1 MVAARARRHALLAGW
16 AGVCLLALAG
26 LPGCRRDEPARP
38 PAAAPA
44 ASEQDPVPGDT
55 IVAGSIG
62 DASNLLPA
70 LASDASSFDI
80 IGLVYNG
87 LVRYDKDLKIEGELA
102 SSWEVSP
109 DGLQIVFHL
118 RPGVKWHDGADF
130 TAADVEYTW
139 RVMTDPK
146 TPTAYGEDFRQVK
159 RLEVLDPLTV
169 RVTYDKPF
177 APALIS
183 WGFAVMPKHLLEGKD
198 IAASPLAR
206 SPVGTGPYRFRE
218 WKTGEK
224 IVLEANDGYWEGRP
238 NIDRYLYRIIPDSAT
253 MFLELS
259 AGNVDE
265 MALDPVQYTR
275 QTDTEF
281 FARNYR
287 KYRYLADSYSYLGF
301 NLRLPLFQDK
311 RVRQAISHAVNKQEI
326 IDIVLLGLGQEATG
340 PYKPG
345 TWAHNPN
352 VRRYPYD
359 PVRAQALLA
368 EAGWDAK
375 GSDGVLMKGG
385 KRFAFTLMTN
395 QGNKTRAKAA
405 EVIQKNLKAAG
416 IDVSIR
422 VVEWAA
428 FLKEFVNPKKFDAVI
443 LGWTIPRDPDAYDV
457 WHSSKTG
464 PAELN
469 HVSFRNDEADALIEK
484 GRRTFDQEERRAAYG
499 RFQEILAEEQPYV
512 FLYVPDALPIV
523 AARFKGIVPAPAG
536 ISYNF
541 IKWWVPKSE
550 QKHTR

>member
-1 MVAARARRHALLAGW
+1 MSRVSRFRCAAPALF
-16 AGVCLLALAG
+16 VCAG
-26 LPGCRRDEPARP
+26 LAIFSTIAGCNREEPARP
-38 PAAAPA
+38 V
-44 ASEQDPVPGDT
+44 ASSSPGAEPGPERGDML
-55 IVAGSIG
+55 VAGSIG

-102 SSWEVSP
+102 SSWDISP

-130 TAADVEYTW
+130 TAADVEFTW

-159 RLEVLDPLTV
+159 RFEVLDPLTF
-169 RVTYDKPF
+169 RVTYDQPF

-183 WGFAVMPKHLLEGKD
+183 WGFSVMPKHLLEGQD
-198 IAASPLAR
+198 ITASKLAR
-206 SPVGTGPYRFRE
+206 APVGTGPYRFKE
-218 WKTGEK
+218 WKAGEK

-238 NIDRYLYRIIPDSAT
+238 NIDRYLYRVIPDSAT

-259 AGNVDE
+259 AGNLDE
-265 MALDPVQYTR
+265 MGLDSVQYTR
-275 QTDTEF
+275 QTDTDF
-281 FARNYR
+281 FKKNYR
-287 KYRYLADSYSYLGF
+287 KYRYLADAYSYLGF
-301 NLRLPLFQDK
+301 NQKLPLFQDK
-311 RVRQAISHAVNKQEI
+311 RVRQAISHAINKQEI

-345 TWAHNPN
+345 TWAHNAN
-352 VRRYPYD
+352 VKRYPFD
-359 PVRAQALLA
+359 QARALALLA
-368 EAGWDAK
+368 EAGWSTK
-375 GSDGVLMKGG
+375 GPDGVLMKGDQ
-385 KRFAFTLMTN
+385 RFAFTLMTN
-395 QGNKTRAKAA
+395 QGNKTRSKAA
-405 EVIQKNLKAAG
+405 EVIQKNLKAVG

-422 VVEWAA
+422 IVEWAA

-443 LGWTIPRDPDAYDV
+443 LGWTIPRDPDSFDV

-469 HVSFRNDEADALIEK
+469 HVSFKNAEVDALLEK
-484 GRRTFDQEERRAAYG
+484 GRRTFDQEERRPAYA

-523 AARFKGIVPAPAG
+523 SARIRGIVPAPAG

-541 IKWWVPKSE
+541 IKWWVPKAE
-550 QKHTR
+550 QKYTR

>member
-1 MVAARARRHALLAGW
+1 MLV
-16 AGVCLLALAG
+16 V
-26 LPGCRRDEPARP
+26 
-38 PAAAPA
+38 
-44 ASEQDPVPGDT
+44 
-55 IVAGSIG
+55 GSIG

-102 SSWEVSP
+102 SSWDISP

-130 TAADVEYTW
+130 TAADVEFTW

-159 RLEVLDPLTV
+159 RFEVLDPLTF
-169 RVTYDKPF
+169 RVTYDQPF

-183 WGFAVMPKHLLEGKD
+183 WGFSVMPKHLLEGKD
-198 IAASPLAR
+198 ITASPLAR
-206 SPVGTGPYRFRE
+206 SPIGTGPYRFKE
-218 WKTGEK
+218 WKAGEK

-259 AGNVDE
+259 AGNLDE
-265 MALDPVQYTR
+265 MGLDSVQYTR

-281 FARNYR
+281 FKKNYR
-287 KYRYLADSYSYLGF
+287 KYRYLADAYSYLGF
-301 NLRLPLFQDK
+301 NQKLPLFQDK
-311 RVRQAISHAVNKQEI
+311 RVRQAISHAINKQEI

-345 TWAHNPN
+345 TWAHNAN
-352 VRRYPYD
+352 VKRYPFD
-359 PVRAQALLA
+359 QARAQALLA
-368 EAGWDAK
+368 EAGWTTK
-375 GSDGVLMKGG
+375 GPDGVLVNGG
-385 KRFAFTLMTN
+385 KRLAFTLMTN
-395 QGNKTRAKAA
+395 QGNKTRSKAA
-405 EVIQKNLKAAG
+405 EVIQKNLKAVG

-422 VVEWAA
+422 IVEWAA

-443 LGWTIPRDPDAYDV
+443 LGWTIPRDPDSYDV

-469 HVSFRNDEADALIEK
+469 HVSFKNAEADTLIEK
-484 GRRTFDQEERRAAYG
+484 GRRTFDQEERRKAYA

-523 AARFKGIVPAPAG
+523 SARIRGIVPAPAG

-541 IKWWVPKSE
+541 IKWWVPKIE
-550 QKHTR
+550 QKYTR

>member
-1 MVAARARRHALLAGW
+1 ML
-16 AGVCLLALAG
+16 
-26 LPGCRRDEPARP
+26 
-38 PAAAPA
+38 
-44 ASEQDPVPGDT
+44 
-55 IVAGSIG
+55 VAGSIG

-102 SSWEVSP
+102 SSWEISP

-118 RPGVKWHDGADF
+118 RPGVKWHDGPDF
-130 TAADVEYTW
+130 TAADVEFTW

-159 RLEVLDPLTV
+159 RFEVLDPLTF

-183 WGFAVMPKHLLEGKD
+183 WGFSVMPKHLLEGKD
-198 IAASPLAR
+198 ITASPLAR
-206 SPVGTGPYRFRE
+206 APVGTGPYRFKE
-218 WKTGEK
+218 WKAGEK

-259 AGNVDE
+259 AGNLDE
-265 MALDPVQYTR
+265 MGLDSVQYTR

-281 FARNYR
+281 FKKNYR
-287 KYRYLADSYSYLGF
+287 KYRYLADAYSYLGF
-301 NLRLPLFQDK
+301 NQKLPLFQDK
-311 RVRQAISHAVNKQEI
+311 RVRQAISHAINKQEI

-345 TWAHNPN
+345 TWAHNAN
-352 VRRYPYD
+352 VRRYPFD
-359 PVRAQALLA
+359 QARAQALLA
-368 EAGWDAK
+368 EAGWNTK
-375 GSDGVLMKGG
+375 GPDGVLMNGG
-385 KRFAFTLMTN
+385 KRLAFTLMTN
-395 QGNKTRAKAA
+395 QGNKTRSKAA
-405 EVIQKNLKAAG
+405 EVIQKNLKAVG

-422 VVEWAA
+422 IVEWAA

-443 LGWTIPRDPDAYDV
+443 LGWTIPRDPDSFDV

-469 HVSFRNDEADALIEK
+469 HVSFKNAEVDALLEK
-484 GRRTFDQEERRAAYG
+484 GRRTFDQEERRKAYA

-523 AARFKGIVPAPAG
+523 SARIRGIVPAPAG

-541 IKWWVPKSE
+541 IKWWVPKTE
-550 QKHTR
+550 QKYTR

>member
-1 MVAARARRHALLAGW
+1 ML
-16 AGVCLLALAG
+16 
-26 LPGCRRDEPARP
+26 
-38 PAAAPA
+38 
-44 ASEQDPVPGDT
+44 
-55 IVAGSIG
+55 VAGSIG

-102 SSWEVSP
+102 SSWEITP

-118 RPGVKWHDGADF
+118 RPGVKWHDGAEF
-130 TAADVEYTW
+130 TAADVEFTW
-139 RVMTDPK
+139 RLMTDPK

-159 RLEVLDPLTV
+159 RFEVLDPLTF

-183 WGFAVMPKHLLEGKD
+183 WGFSVMPKHLLEGRE
-198 IAASPLAR
+198 ITASPLAR
-206 SPVGTGPYRFRE
+206 SPVGTGPYRFKE
-218 WKTGEK
+218 WKAGEK
-224 IVLEANDGYWEGRP
+224 IVLEAFDGYWEGRP
-238 NIDRYLYRIIPDSAT
+238 NIDRYLYRVIPDSAT

-259 AGNVDE
+259 AGNLDE
-265 MALDPVQYTR
+265 MGLDSVQYTR
-275 QTDTEF
+275 QTDTDF
-281 FARNYR
+281 FKEHYR

-301 NLRLPLFQDK
+301 NQKLPLFQDK

-345 TWAHNPN
+345 TWPYNAN
-352 VRRYPYD
+352 VKRYPFD
-359 PVRAQALLA
+359 QARAQALLA
-368 EAGWDAK
+368 EAGWNTK
-375 GSDGVLMKGG
+375 GPDGVLVKDG
-385 KRFAFTLMTN
+385 KRLEFTLMTN

-405 EVIQKNLKAAG
+405 EVIQKNLKAVG

-422 VVEWAA
+422 IVEWAA

-469 HVSFRNDEADALIEK
+469 HVSFKNAEVDTLLEK
-484 GRRTFDQEERRAAYG
+484 GRRTFDQEERRKAYA

-523 AARFKGIVPAPAG
+523 SARIRGIVPAPAG
-536 ISYNF
+536 ISHNF
-541 IKWWVPKSE
+541 IKWWVPKAE
-550 QKHTR
+550 QKYTR

>member
-1 MVAARARRHALLAGW
+1 VR
-16 AGVCLLALAG
+16 
-26 LPGCRRDEPARP
+26 
-38 PAAAPA
+38 
-44 ASEQDPVPGDT
+44 GDML
-55 IVAGSIG
+55 VAGSIG

-70 LASDASSFDI
+70 LASDSSSFDI
-80 IGLVYNG
+80 IGLIYNG

-109 DGLQIVFHL
+109 DGLQLTFHL
-118 RPGVKWHDGADF
+118 RPNVKWHDGAGF
-130 TAADVEYTW
+130 TAADVEFTYRT
-139 RVMTDPK
+139 MIDPK

-159 RLEVLDPLTV
+159 KFEVLDPLTV
-169 RVTYDKPF
+169 RVTYGEPF

-183 WGFAVMPKHLLEGKD
+183 WGFSVMPKHLLAGKD
-198 IAASPLAR
+198 LTTSPLAR
-206 SPVGTGPYRFRE
+206 QPVGTGPYRLVE
-218 WKTGEK
+218 WKAGEK
-224 IVLEANDGYWEGRP
+224 IVLEAFDGHWEGRP

-259 AGNVDE
+259 AGNLDE
-265 MALDPVQYTR
+265 MGLDPVQYTR

-281 FARNYR
+281 FKKSYR
-287 KYRYLADSYSYLGF
+287 KYRYLADAYSYLGF
-301 NLRLPLFQDK
+301 NLQLPLFQDK

-345 TWAHNPN
+345 TWPHNPD
-352 VRRYPYD
+352 VKKYPYD
-359 PVRAQALLA
+359 QARAQALLA
-368 EAGWDAK
+368 EAGWAI
-375 GSDGVLMKGG
+375 GPDGVLAKDG

-405 EVIQKNLKAAG
+405 EVVQKNLKAVG

-422 VVEWAA
+422 IVEWAA

-443 LGWTIPRDPDAYDV
+443 LGWTIPRDPDAFDV

-469 HVSFRNDEADALIEK
+469 HVSFMNAEADALIER
-484 GRRTFDQEERRAAYG
+484 GRRTFDQEERRKAYA

-512 FLYVPDALPIV
+512 FLYVPDSLPIV
-523 AARFKGIVPAPAG
+523 AARFRGIVPAPAG
-536 ISYNF
+536 ISHNF
-541 IKWWVPKSE
+541 IRWWVPKAE
-550 QKHTR
+550 QKYVR

>member
-1 MVAARARRHALLAGW
+1 ML
-16 AGVCLLALAG
+16 
-26 LPGCRRDEPARP
+26 
-38 PAAAPA
+38 
-44 ASEQDPVPGDT
+44 
-55 IVAGSIG
+55 VAGSIG

-102 SSWEVSP
+102 STWDISA

-130 TAADVEYTW
+130 SAADVEFTW

-159 RLEVLDPLTV
+159 RFEVLDPLTF

-183 WGFAVMPKHLLEGKD
+183 WGFSVMPKHLLEGKD
-198 IAASPLAR
+198 ITASPLAR
-206 SPVGTGPYRFRE
+206 APVGTGPYRFKE
-218 WKTGEK
+218 WKAGEK
-224 IVLEANDGYWEGRP
+224 IVLEAYDGYWEGRP

-259 AGNVDE
+259 AGNLDE
-265 MALDPVQYTR
+265 MGLDSVQYTR

-281 FARNYR
+281 FKKNYR
-287 KYRYLADSYSYLGF
+287 KYRYLADAYSYLGF
-301 NLRLPLFQDK
+301 NQKLPLFQDK
-311 RVRQAISHAVNKQEI
+311 RVRQAISHAINKQEI

-345 TWAHNPN
+345 TWAHNAN
-352 VRRYPYD
+352 VKRYPFD
-359 PVRAQALLA
+359 QARAQALLA
-368 EAGWDAK
+368 EAGWTTK
-375 GSDGVLMKGG
+375 GPDGVLVNGG
-385 KRFAFTLMTN
+385 KRLAFTLMTN
-395 QGNKTRAKAA
+395 QGNKTRSKAA
-405 EVIQKNLKAAG
+405 EVIQKNLKAVG

-422 VVEWAA
+422 IVEWAA

-443 LGWTIPRDPDAYDV
+443 LGWTIPRDPDSFDV

-469 HVSFRNDEADALIEK
+469 HVSFKNAEVDALLEK
-484 GRRTFDQEERRAAYG
+484 GRRTFDQEERRKAYA

-523 AARFKGIVPAPAG
+523 SARIRGIVPAPAG
-536 ISYNF
+536 ISYTF
-541 IKWWVPKSE
+541 IKWWVPKIE
-550 QKHTR
+550 QKYTR

>member
-1 MVAARARRHALLAGW
+1 
-16 AGVCLLALAG
+16 
-26 LPGCRRDEPARP
+26 
-38 PAAAPA
+38 
-44 ASEQDPVPGDT
+44 
-55 IVAGSIG
+55 
-62 DASNLLPA
+62 
-70 LASDASSFDI
+70 
-80 IGLVYNG
+80 
-87 LVRYDKDLKIEGELA
+87 
-102 SSWEVSP
+102 
-109 DGLQIVFHL
+109 
-118 RPGVKWHDGADF
+118 
-130 TAADVEYTW
+130 
-139 RVMTDPK
+139 
-146 TPTAYGEDFRQVK
+146 
-159 RLEVLDPLTV
+159 
-169 RVTYDKPF
+169 
-177 APALIS
+177 
-183 WGFAVMPKHLLEGKD
+183 
-198 IAASPLAR
+198 
-206 SPVGTGPYRFRE
+206 
-218 WKTGEK
+218 
-224 IVLEANDGYWEGRP
+224 
-238 NIDRYLYRIIPDSAT
+238 

-259 AGNVDE
+259 AGNLDE
-265 MALDPVQYTR
+265 MGLDPVQYMR

-281 FARNYR
+281 FAKNYR

-301 NLRLPLFQDK
+301 NLKLPLFQDK

-352 VRRYPYD
+352 VKRYPYD
-359 PVRAQALLA
+359 LARAQALLA
-368 EAGWDAK
+368 EAGWDTK
-375 GSDGVLMKGG
+375 GPDGVLVKGG

-405 EVIQKNLKAAG
+405 EVIQKNLKAVG

-422 VVEWAA
+422 IVEWAA

-469 HVSFRNDEADALIEK
+469 HVSFKNDEADALIER
-484 GRRTFDQEERRAAYG
+484 GRRTFDQEERRKAYA

-536 ISYNF
+536 IMHNF

>member
-1 MVAARARRHALLAGW
+1 VSRFRVAAPAIFVCALLI
-16 AGVCLLALAG
+16 ALATP
-26 LPGCRRDEPARP
+26 PGCRREEPARP
-38 PAAAPA
+38 AATSPTAAESAP
-44 ASEQDPVPGDT
+44 ERGDML
-55 IVAGSIG
+55 VAGSIG

-102 SSWEVSP
+102 SSWEISP

-130 TAADVEYTW
+130 TAADVEFTW
-139 RVMTDPK
+139 QLMTDPK

-159 RLEVLDPLTV
+159 RFEVIDPLTF

-183 WGFAVMPKHLLEGKD
+183 WGFSVMPKHLLAGKD
-198 IAASPLAR
+198 ITASPLAR
-206 SPVGTGPYRFRE
+206 APVGTGPYRFKE
-218 WKTGEK
+218 WKPGEK

-238 NIDRYLYRIIPDSAT
+238 NIDRYLYRVIPDSAT

-259 AGNVDE
+259 AGNLDE
-265 MALDPVQYTR
+265 MGLDSVQFTR

-281 FARNYR
+281 FKKNYR

-301 NLRLPLFQDK
+301 NQKLPLFQDR

-345 TWAHNPN
+345 TWAHNAD
-352 VRRYPYD
+352 VKRYPFD
-359 PVRAQALLA
+359 QARAQSLLA
-368 EAGWDAK
+368 EAGWVTK
-375 GSDGVLMKGG
+375 GPDGVLVKEGR
-385 KRFAFTLMTN
+385 RFAFTLMTN

-405 EVIQKNLKAAG
+405 EVIQKNLKAVG

-443 LGWTIPRDPDAYDV
+443 LGWTIPRDPDSYDV

-469 HVSFRNDEADALIEK
+469 HVSFKNAEVDALLEK
-484 GRRTFDQEERRAAYG
+484 GRRTFDQEERRKAYA

-523 AARFKGIVPAPAG
+523 SARFRGIVPAPAG

-541 IKWWVPKSE
+541 IKWWAPKSE
-550 QKHTR
+550 QKYTR

>member
-1 MVAARARRHALLAGW
+1 MRRASRFW
-16 AGVCLLALAG
+16 I
-26 LPGCRRDEPARP
+26 
-38 PAAAPA
+38 AAPA
-44 ASEQDPVPGDT
+44 WLVCAGLISLAALPACRREESAKPVPSSPGAESAPTPGDML
-55 IVAGSIG
+55 VAGSIG

-102 SSWEVSP
+102 SSWDIAA
-109 DGLQIVFHL
+109 DGLQILFHL

-159 RLEVLDPLTV
+159 RFEIIDPLTF
-169 RVTYDKPF
+169 RVTYDQPF

-183 WGFAVMPKHLLEGKD
+183 WGFSVMPKHLLEGKD
-198 IAASPLAR
+198 ITASPLAR
-206 SPVGTGPYRFRE
+206 APVGTGPYRLKE

-224 IVLEANDGYWEGRP
+224 LVLEAYEGYWEGRP
-238 NIDRYLYRIIPDSAT
+238 NIDRYLYRVIPDSAT

-259 AGNVDE
+259 AGNLDE
-265 MALDPVQYTR
+265 MGLDPVQYTR
-275 QTDTEF
+275 QTDTESF
-281 FARNYR
+281 KKNYR
-287 KYRYLADSYSYLGF
+287 KYRYLADAYSYLGF
-301 NLRLPLFQDK
+301 NLKLPLFQDK
-311 RVRQAISHAVNKQEI
+311 RVRQALSHAVNKQEI

-345 TWAHNPN
+345 TWAHNAA
-352 VRRYPYD
+352 VKRYPFD
-359 PVRAQALLA
+359 QARAQALLA
-368 EAGWDAK
+368 EAGWKTK
-375 GSDGVLMKGG
+375 GPDGVLVNGG

-405 EVIQKNLKAAG
+405 EVIQKNLRAVG

-422 VVEWAA
+422 IVEWAA
-428 FLKEFVNPKKFDAVI
+428 FLKEYVNPRKFDAVI
-443 LGWTIPRDPDAYDV
+443 LGWTIPRDPDAYDI

-469 HVSFRNDEADALIEK
+469 HVSFKNAEVDALLEK
-484 GRRTFDQEERRAAYG
+484 GRRTFDQEERRKAYA

-523 AARFKGIVPAPAG
+523 SARFRGIVPAPAG

-541 IKWWVPKSE
+541 IKWWVPKAE
-550 QKHTR
+550 QKYTR

>member
-1 MVAARARRHALLAGW
+1 VAAARARRLAVL
-16 AGVCLLALAG
+16 ASRAAICLLTLAG
-26 LPGCRRDEPARP
+26 LGGCRRDEQPRTTS
-38 PAAAPA
+38 APA
-44 ASEQDPVPGDT
+44 STEQGPVPGDM
-55 IVAGSIG
+55 IVTGSIG

-159 RLEVLDPLTV
+159 RFEVLDPLTV

-183 WGFAVMPKHLLEGKD
+183 WGFAMMPKHLLEGKD

-206 SPVGTGPYRFRE
+206 SPVGTGPYRFKE

-224 IVLEANDGYWEGRP
+224 IVLEAYDGYWEGRP
-238 NIDRYLYRIIPDSAT
+238 NIDRYLYRVIPDSAT

-281 FARNYR
+281 FAKNYR

-301 NLRLPLFQDK
+301 NLKLPLFQDK

-359 PVRAQALLA
+359 LARAQALLA
-368 EAGWDAK
+368 EAGWDTK
-375 GSDGVLMKGG
+375 GPDGVLVKGG

-405 EVIQKNLKAAG
+405 EVIQKNLKAVG

-469 HVSFRNDEADALIEK
+469 HVSFKNDEADALIER
-484 GRRTFDQEERRAAYG
+484 GRRTFDQEERRKAYA

-523 AARFKGIVPAPAG
+523 AARFRGIVPAPAG

>member
-1 MVAARARRHALLAGW
+1 VTAAGPARRLPPAAALAC
-16 AGVCLLALAG
+16 AALLALAAA
-26 LPGCRRDEPARP
+26 GCRSEP
-38 PAAAPA
+38 PAPEPERKAVA
-44 ASEQDPVPGDT
+44 EQGPERGDT
-55 IVAGSIG
+55 IVVGSIG

-70 LASDASSFDI
+70 LASDSASFDI

-102 SSWEVSP
+102 SSWEISP
-109 DGLQIVFHL
+109 DGLQITFHL
-118 RPGVKWHDGADF
+118 RPNVKWHDGADF
-130 TAADVEYTW
+130 TAADVAFTYRT
-139 RVMTDPK
+139 MIDPK
-146 TPTAYGEDFRQVK
+146 TPTAYGEDFKQVRK
-159 RLEVLDPLTV
+159 FEVIDPLTV
-169 RVTYDKPF
+169 RVTYGEPF

-183 WGFAVMPKHLLEGKD
+183 WGFSVMPKHLLEGKD
-198 IAASPLAR
+198 ITASPLAR
-206 SPVGTGPYRFRE
+206 APVGTGPYRFVE
-218 WKTGEK
+218 WKPGEK
-224 IVLEANDGYWEGRP
+224 IVLEAYDGYWEGRP
-238 NIDRYLYRIIPDSAT
+238 NIDRYLYRVIPDSAT

-259 AGNVDE
+259 AGNLDE
-265 MALDPVQYTR
+265 MGLDPVQYTR

-281 FARNYR
+281 FRKSYR
-287 KYRYLADSYSYLGF
+287 KYRYLADAYTYLGF
-301 NLRLPLFQDK
+301 NLQLPLFQDK
-311 RVRQAISHAVNKQEI
+311 RVRQALSHAVNKQEI

-345 TWAHNPN
+345 TWAHNPD
-352 VRRYPYD
+352 VRKYPYD
-359 PVRAQALLA
+359 PARAQALLA
-368 EAGWDAK
+368 EAGWGAK
-375 GSDGVLMKGG
+375 GSDGVLTRDG

-405 EVIQKNLKAAG
+405 EVVQKNLKAVG

-443 LGWTIPRDPDAYDV
+443 LGWTIPRDPDAFDV

-469 HVSFRNDEADALIEK
+469 HVSFRNAEADALIEK
-484 GRRTFDQEERRAAYG
+484 GRRTFDQEERRKAYA

-523 AARFKGIVPAPAG
+523 AARFRGIVPAPAG

-541 IKWWVPKSE
+541 IKWWVPKAE
-550 QKHTR
+550 QKYTR